1 MNCNVDPMHS
11 GEVMS
16 TSSLSSVS
24 MQLLTFVSII
34 MSHEHTFWKQ
44 NLYSFAFRTLSK
56 ERIAF
61 LFKADLLVIKVC
73 FKSFVTYIIKL
84 LNFFNICSR
93 GIIRSVVERF
103 WAGQLQYN
111 QKAQKIVKF
120 QRCQGRRKIKGFSRR
135 DPTWSKMLYLK
146 TQLFL
151 FYNKRNF

>member
-1 MNCNVDPMHS
+1 MFDVRSIMNCNVDPMHS

-24 MQLLTFVSII
+24 IQLLTFVSII
-34 MSHEHTFWKQ
+34 MSHEHTFLKQ
-44 NLYSFAFRTLSK
+44 NLYSFAFRSLSK

-61 LFKADLLVIKVC
+61 LFRADLMVIKVS

-111 QKAQKIVKF
+111 QKAQKILKF
-120 QRCQGRRKIKGFSRR
+120 QRCQGRRKIKGFSPR
-135 DPTWSKMLYLK
+135 DLHGPKCYI
-146 TQLFL
+146 
-151 FYNKRNF
+151 